1 MQHILTQESKANSFP
16 PLQKTII
23 LYLAQSK
30 PQTINEIKKGI
41 KGHYKS
47 THTSFKALEK
57 KGLVKSITSKLYRGR
72 EYPRFWLT
80 ELGIF
85 IALIRGAKTEALL
98 KTTSQIYPESKNS
111 QFLIE
116 AVPILGKNAFDVL
129 HLAVSNKGV
138 IEQRHLSLIF
148 ANQKELTPKQRTQF
162 IKVLKKHPELYQQCV
177 TTVNQIHKNLKE
189 LSDLL

>member
-1 MQHILTQESKANSFP
+1 MLTQESKENSFP
-16 PLQKTII
+16 RLQKRII
-23 LYLAQSK
+23 LYLAQSR
-30 PQTINEIKKGI
+30 PQTINEIKTGI
-41 KGHYKS
+41 KGHYYKS
-47 THTSFKALEK
+47 TWTSFNSLKK
-57 KGLVKSITSKLYRGR
+57 KGMVKSVTSKPYRGR
-72 EYPRFWLT
+72 EYPCFWLT

-98 KTTSQIYPESKNS
+98 KTTSQIYPENKNL

-148 ANQKELTPKQRTQF
+148 ANQKELTYEQKKQF
-162 IKVLKKHPELYQQCV
+162 IKVLKKHPELYRQCANC
-177 TTVNQIHKNLKE
+177 VNQINKNLKV